1 MNKSVV
7 PQSGIWNLEF
17 GIMSNRFQIGER
29 IGDYRVVG
37 FIGQGGMGEV
47 YHLYHDRL
55 NRSVAVKV
63 LGANG
68 GLDES
73 YKQRFLN
80 EARLQSSLQ
89 HPNIATFFD
98 FQEVGSELLIFM
110 ELVDGETLEDLS
122 EQRVYSV
129 EQSLRLFESIVGAI
143 GYVHKNGIIH
153 RDIKAENVKI
163 NSAGVPKLL
172 DFGIAKDTRSQA
184 LTKIGGVIGTP
195 KYLAPEQ
202 FDGKPATVQTDIWS
216 LGILLY
222 KMLTGK
228 TPFEGERFEN
238 LILQIIQGTYPPPES
253 HNPAIPPEVSAII
266 KRCLTMS
273 AIRRYQTADE
283 LLHDVRQILPKPQ
296 PTESLSVGLPK
307 KKPFPILA
315 FSLVGAAVF
324 LLFFVL
330 TVGIIAFSS
339 SANVAKGNE
348 NTGRNNNVIIVQK
361 NDANKNKDIA
371 TIQTSSDKSGKTV
384 KVDSIGGTAEV
395 WRDGQKIGSTP
406 LDIQIGANET
416 INLKLRRDGF
426 RDSDVPING
435 TKKVYTFSLEPK

>member
-63 LGANG
+63 LGVNG

-238 LILQIIQGTYPPPES
+238 LILQIIQGTYPPP
-253 HNPAIPPEVSAII
+253 
-266 KRCLTMS
+266 
-273 AIRRYQTADE
+273 
-283 LLHDVRQILPKPQ
+283 
-296 PTESLSVGLPK
+296 
-307 KKPFPILA
+307 
-315 FSLVGAAVF
+315 
-324 LLFFVL
+324 
-330 TVGIIAFSS
+330 
-339 SANVAKGNE
+339 
-348 NTGRNNNVIIVQK
+348 
-361 NDANKNKDIA
+361 
-371 TIQTSSDKSGKTV
+371 
-384 KVDSIGGTAEV
+384 
-395 WRDGQKIGSTP
+395 
-406 LDIQIGANET
+406 
-416 INLKLRRDGF
+416 
-426 RDSDVPING
+426 
-435 TKKVYTFSLEPK
+435 